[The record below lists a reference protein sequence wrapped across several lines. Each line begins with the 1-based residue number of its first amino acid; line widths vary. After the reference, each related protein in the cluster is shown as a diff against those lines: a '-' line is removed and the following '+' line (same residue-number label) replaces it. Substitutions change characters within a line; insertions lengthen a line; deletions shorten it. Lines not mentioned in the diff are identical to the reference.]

1 MIMTQEKQILKAK
14 KDFEQ
19 LCELVREASERE
31 ERIDEVEENVFGEL
45 LAIGHS
51 LLESFIA
58 AAGDGDCG
66 KNVDHDGESL
76 RRSKKKHRRRY
87 VSVFGEHRLSR
98 FVYAR
103 REKQKFQWMPLD
115 ERLGLPKSEYS
126 YLLQNWAQRMCLKES
141 FDESRQSLASLLG
154 IDIPVRTLETTNQ
167 QMAESVEGFRQ
178 QLEAPSDD
186 EEVLVY
192 SNDCKGVPMRRQRE
206 APSERSKRRRKGEKA
221 NKKQMACVGTAYS
234 IARHVRGA
242 DEVLDERRRQASSH
256 QRPRPQNKRVWAE
269 MTRASEG
276 DQTYSGK
283 TLVFVQ
289 QAIDL
294 YHRDPDRQKTV
305 LCIMD
310 GERALWNE
318 QKEWLSRAV
327 GILDI
332 YHVMERLWQC
342 AYCLHAEGSCQAEQF
357 VEHRLRLLL
366 EGKVGY
372 VIGGLKRL
380 QSQHRLSRSKAR
392 TLQTTIQY
400 YENNRQHMKYDEYL
414 AAGYPIGSGVAEGAC
429 RHVVKDRM
437 EQTGMRWT
445 VQGAQSMLNL
455 RSTYINGDWDDF
467 HEYRIRIEQDRLYGK
482 KAA

>member
-103 REKQKFQWMPLD
+103 REKKKFQWMPLD